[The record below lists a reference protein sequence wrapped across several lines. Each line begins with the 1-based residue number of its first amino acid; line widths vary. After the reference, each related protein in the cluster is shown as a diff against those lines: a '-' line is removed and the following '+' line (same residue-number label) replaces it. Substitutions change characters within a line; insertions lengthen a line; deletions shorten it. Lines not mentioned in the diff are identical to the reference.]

1 MSSPTNNN
9 SISQRLVDSF
19 YEDYLKECMPC
30 DKFCESVKK
39 TDQCAQDKIKA
50 KNDCVQECQSF
61 KRLLIWHRKQ

>member
-9 SISQRLVDSF
+9 SAPHRLVDSML
-19 YEDYLKECMPC
+19 EDYQKERMPC

-39 TDQCAQDKIKA
+39 TDQCAQDKFK
-50 KNDCVQECQSF
+50 DCVQECQSF